1 MMKSGIVYEQ
11 GEIVVVPFPFSNL
24 SNVKQRPV
32 LILSKSKDISR
43 SEDIVTCGITSNL
56 KDSKNSVL
64 IENSNLEKGVI
75 PMKSRI
81 KIDKLFTIDKRIII
95 KKVARLNEDSF
106 LKVKQEFNRL
116 L

>member
-75 PMKSRI
+75 PRKSRI
-81 KIDKLFTIDKRIII
+81 KIDKLFTLDKRIII
-95 KKVARLNEDSF
+95 KKVARLNEDTF